1 MDAGFKL
8 NSKQTEPII
17 PSLINQMVFTKVV
30 HLTSEKQIDSVIS
43 SGLIVTPKHS
53 FYILKIASEHYLQDQ
68 LRYEKDYFLKFKD
81 VVYKEKNNVN
91 HSETRQKE
99 RILSFGVVIF
109 RFSLVYP

>member
-43 SGLIVTPKHS
+43 SGLKSHLSIV
-53 FYILKIASEHYLQDQ
+53 F
-68 LRYEKDYFLKFKD
+68 
-81 VVYKEKNNVN
+81 
-91 HSETRQKE
+91 
-99 RILSFGVVIF
+99 IF
-109 RFSLVYP
+109 